1 MHNYKACMYSAQS
14 SHSEFEQIKENKLIM
29 WRSCCDLILKN
40 DNNIMEHALMHIL
53 ENVMIHRSIKPCL

>member
-29 WRSCCDLILKN
+29 WRSCCDLIFYIRPVIK
-40 DNNIMEHALMHIL
+40 EHI
-53 ENVMIHRSIKPCL
+53 